1 MSFGARIA
9 REPVLVASGDP
20 VVMSDAAFA
29 ALVQAALDELPEQFT
44 ATLASVPVMI
54 GDRGGAVGA
63 YGLYHGAGMAHPEV
77 PAQII
82 IFRDTLL
89 RDFGHD
95 EARLAEEV
103 RRVVRHELGHHLGF
117 DEDGVRRLGL

>member
-1 MSFGARIA
+1 M
-9 REPVLVASGDP
+9 LVAAGAAP
-20 VVMSDAAFA
+20 EMSDARFA

-44 ATLASVPVMI
+44 ATLESVPVMI
-54 GDRGGAVGA
+54 GDRGEAVGA

-95 EARLAEEV
+95 EARLGEEV

>member
-1 MSFGARIA
+1 
-9 REPVLVASGDP
+9 
-20 VVMSDAAFA
+20 MSDAAFA

-44 ATLASVPVMI
+44 ATLAAVPVMI

-95 EARLAEEV
+95 PAALAEEV

-117 DEDGVRRLGL
+117 DERGVRRLGL

>member
-1 MSFGARIA
+1 
-9 REPVLVASGDP
+9 
-20 VVMSDAAFA
+20 MSDAAFA
-29 ALVQAALDELPEQFT
+29 TLVQAALDELPEQFT
-44 ATLASVPVMI
+44 ATLAAVPVMI

-95 EARLAEEV
+95 PAALAEEV

-117 DEDGVRRLGL
+117 DERGVRRLGL